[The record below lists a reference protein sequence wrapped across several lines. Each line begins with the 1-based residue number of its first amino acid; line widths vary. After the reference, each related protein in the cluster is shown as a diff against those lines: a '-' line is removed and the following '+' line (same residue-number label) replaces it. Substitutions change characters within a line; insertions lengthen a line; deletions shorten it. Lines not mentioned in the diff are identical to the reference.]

1 MILSFRK
8 EKMMTMKK
16 YMLFILSGL
25 LTTSCI
31 DTVVLPDDITI
42 GEDMWKSRS
51 DVEGMVNGA
60 YKAMTAEAVI
70 ERCIVWGS
78 YRSDELNPIVQTFNN
93 GKENALKDIKSGYM
107 TQTNTYADWSAFY
120 GIINRC
126 NLVLEHAPEVVEQD
140 PAYTEATLNTDVSQM
155 LALRSLCYFYLVRAF
170 RDVPVTP
177 GAYKFSSQ
185 EFELPQ
191 EAPITVLNK
200 CVEDLEKAIKTP
212 LSAQGFSDWRSVGYM
227 NKEAIAALLADVYLW
242 RASMTHNTDDYRKC
256 VEYCDVVLD
265 SKRQTTADAF
275 GGFERKWPNLVYD
288 GSMAYGFVF
297 TVGNSLES
305 IFELQMDGRNDD
317 NFGLRNC
324 YWNYDEK
331 SRGNGL
337 MRASLVFNE
346 IADDK
351 VYISDKDYR
360 WYESCYSVN
369 SSDKEE
375 LDIFKM
381 VSIST
386 TGNTEGNLK
395 PQTGSAARG
404 YEDVAQNWII
414 YRLSDVMLMKAE
426 ALVQLVPDDDD
437 EVDEDVKGEA
447 ETVLRSAFAL
457 VNEVNKR
464 SLAIATLTDADTLK
478 FSAYNGKALMEEL
491 VLAERMR
498 ELCFEGKRYFD
509 LVRYNYRHVEG
520 VQPDKI
526 LADINDDPD
535 AMVEN
540 YGPMMDL
547 MTRGMST
554 GGGAA
559 TLQMRTEPRLYF
571 PVLESELKANFLLK
585 QNPAYT
591 KSNLYEKN

>member
-8 EKMMTMKK
+8 EKMKTMKK

-42 GEDMWKSRS
+42 GEDMWKSKS
-51 DVEGMVNGA
+51 DVEGMVNGV
-60 YKAMTAEAVI
+60 YKAMTSEAII

-78 YRSDELNPIVQTFNN
+78 YRSDEMNPIVQTFNN

-120 GIINRC
+120 GVINRC
-126 NLVLEHAPEVVEQD
+126 NLVLQHAPEVVESD
-140 PAYTEATLNTDVSQM
+140 PAYTEATLNTDISQM
-155 LALRSLCYFYLVRAF
+155 LAMRSLCYFYLVRAF
-170 RDVPVTP
+170 RDIPVTP

-185 EFELPQ
+185 EFEIPQ
-191 EAPITVLNK
+191 EAPLTVLNK
-200 CVEDLEKAIKTP
+200 CIEDLETAIKTP
-212 LSAQGFSDWRSVGYM
+212 LSPNGFTDWRRVGYM
-227 NKEAIAALLADVYLW
+227 NKEGIAALLADVYLW
-242 RASMTHNTDDYRKC
+242 RGSMTHNSADYQKC
-256 VEYCDVVLD
+256 VEYCDIVLD
-265 SKRQTTADAF
+265 SKRAATADYFDF
-275 GGFERKWPNLVYD
+275 GRPWSNLVYD
-288 GSMAYGFVF
+288 GSVNYRAQFIS
-297 TVGNSLES
+297 GNSLES
-305 IFELQMDGRNDD
+305 IFELQMDGKNDD

-337 MRASLVFNE
+337 MNASLIFNE
-346 IADDK
+346 VNADK

-381 VSIST
+381 VSLME
-386 TGNTEGNLK
+386 TGNVEGNLK
-395 PQTGSAARG
+395 PQTPLSRG
-404 YEDVAQNWII
+404 YEEVAQNWIF

-426 ALVQLVPDDDD
+426 ALVQLTPDS
-437 EVDEDVKGEA
+437 EDAADKDVEN
-447 ETVLRSAFAL
+447 VLRSAFSL

-464 SLAIATLTDADTLK
+464 SIALATLTDADTLK
-478 FSAYNGKALMEEL
+478 FSTYSNKAAMEEL
-491 VLAERMR
+491 VLAERLR

-509 LVRYNYRHVEG
+509 LLRYNYRHVDG
-520 VQPDKI
+520 VQPDKN
-526 LADINDDPD
+526 LADINEDPD
-535 AMVEN
+535 VMVEN
-540 YGPMMDL
+540 NGSMMNL
-547 MTRGMST
+547 MTRGMSV

-559 TLQMRTEPRLYF
+559 RLLMHTEPYLYF
-571 PVLESELKANFLLK
+571 PVLESELKANLLLK
-585 QNPAYT
+585 QNPAYK
-591 KSNLYEKN
+591 KSNLYDKN